1 MPDDIPP
8 TGGSGRRNP
17 GLEARVAVLEA
28 AVDDIRSDLKAIRVD
43 LARMDGKLSNVPTT
57 FQLVFMQAAII
68 VAVFG
73 GAIGLAFALLKFAS
87 GH

>member
-1 MPDDIPP
+1 MSDP
-8 TGGSGRRNP
+8 SVEARLAR
-17 GLEARVAVLEA
+17 LEAGI
-28 AVDDIRSDLKAIRVD
+28 DQIRPD
-43 LARMDGKLSNVPTT
+43 LAKMDGKLSNVPTT

-73 GAIGLAFALLKFAS
+73 GAIGLAFALLKFAG